1 MITDHCCHC
10 AGVDLTGAGWKW
22 PCLCRSS
29 AGIAHRA
36 PATGDQSTVTPAT
49 RDTRGMQT
57 RARVRL
63 PRLLW
68 HKLQKR
74 LLNVVHTR
82 YIWKPR
88 ILTSHS
94 ITPSFSPAQ
103 HYEIQIQIQRPGDPW
118 SWNSQHCPGYR
129 PLWTSVLCSAVDT

>member
-10 AGVDLTGAGWKW
+10 AGVDLTGAGWKC

-49 RDTRGMQT
+49 RDTRDTRGMQT

-63 PRLLW
+63 PCLLW

-88 ILTSHS
+88 ILTSHLS
-94 ITPSFSPAQ
+94 PRRSAQPNITKFRFR
-103 HYEIQIQIQRPGDPW
+103 YRDPVAHGLGIA
-118 SWNSQHCPGYR
+118 STA
-129 PLWTSVLCSAVDT
+129 LVIVLCGPQFSAML